1 MQTASTRTGTSI
13 ATNASTTNLATVQ
26 QTITLTIACKM
37 YDFKDQPEGC
47 TPEESLKRYVS
58 STKPTEKENFYA
70 TITSMALER
79 LSEQK

>member
-1 MQTASTRTGTSI
+1 MNIVISVAITPLAM
-13 ATNASTTNLATVQ
+13 NHLLTTL
-26 QTITLTIACKM
+26 IIACNM
-37 YDFKDQPEGC
+37 YDYKDQLDGC
-47 TPEESLKRYVS
+47 TPEESLKKSVS